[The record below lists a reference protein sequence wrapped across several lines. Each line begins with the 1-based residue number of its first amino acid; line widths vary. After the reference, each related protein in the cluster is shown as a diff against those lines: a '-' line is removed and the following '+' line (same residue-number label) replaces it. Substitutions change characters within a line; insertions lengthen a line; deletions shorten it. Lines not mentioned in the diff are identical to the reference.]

1 MSVVWSAPS
10 GRDGTGAATGAA
22 NALARHCLR
31 DAAIRTCVLS
41 ALSAVR
47 RQIHN
52 CYLTVTR
59 SKYDRYTDDSIL
71 RCPSEGAG
79 AQMMQFVASY
89 VVLVIGIA
97 TVVIALSGA
106 LYGVVRL
113 WTVDDKGEKDMSRGK
128 WDWRWWRWWS
138 MST

>member
-1 MSVVWSAPS
+1 
-10 GRDGTGAATGAA
+10 
-22 NALARHCLR
+22 
-31 DAAIRTCVLS
+31 
-41 ALSAVR
+41 
-47 RQIHN
+47 
-52 CYLTVTR
+52 
-59 SKYDRYTDDSIL
+59 
-71 RCPSEGAG
+71 
-79 AQMMQFVASY
+79 MMQFVASY

-113 WTVDDKGEKDMSRGK
+113 WTVDDKGEKDISHGK